1 MLETPL
7 LSNRYKR
14 VEGGGSGNSM
24 QHNNSRR
31 QSSLRFLF
39 FLTVISAI
47 VTYFYD
53 ANLAPYNS
61 ADSPI
66 QIDQDILRATVAG
79 STVNEEN
86 GYILSDEQRA
96 LARSMNIEKR
106 VSIYLIAISCVL
118 ALLLY

>member
-14 VEGGGSGNSM
+14 VEGGGNGNSM
-24 QHNNSRR
+24 QHNNNSNSRR

-106 VSIYLIAISCVL
+106 VSVYLIAISCDD
-118 ALLLY
+118 